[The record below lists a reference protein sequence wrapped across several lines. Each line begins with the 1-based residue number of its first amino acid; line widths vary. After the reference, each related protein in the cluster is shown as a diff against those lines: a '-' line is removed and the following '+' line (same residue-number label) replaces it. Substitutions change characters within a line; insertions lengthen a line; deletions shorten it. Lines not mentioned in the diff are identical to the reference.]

1 MKTDDE
7 LKQIAQDI
15 YRDKIF
21 SQLHIERPEDV
32 PTSFMV
38 LRFVGPEII
47 DKIESGEI
55 FFIYEYMDKAGPRCI
70 NGMPVFGSFKY
81 LNKDD
86 TEKMLK
92 YYNEIRNAVKQIKVD

>member
-7 LKQIAQDI
+7 LKQIAEDI

-21 SQLHIERPEDV
+21 SQLHIKRPEDV

-38 LRFVGPEII
+38 LRLVGPEII
-47 DKIESGEI
+47 DEIESGKI
-55 FFIYEYMDKAGPRCI
+55 FFIYEYMDKAGPRSI

-92 YYNEIRNAVKQIKVD
+92 YYNGICNAVQQIEVD